1 MAQTVFDF
9 DAILQDA
16 REIWN
21 SAKAGPLCPLDEVL
35 FDYVYGDLTEKEYET
50 VSDHIRNC
58 ERCHIEVLKMEADMT
73 EWECSFNENP
83 DAVLAD
89 ILGKSVPE
97 GFKLDSILKKLL
109 NLKEW
114 FRGLFHGEW
123 QPAELVLASAYRG
136 SADKPSEGTVKRA
149 KAITLGKYK
158 ILVFVQLTP
167 EDGENVGVSLQ
178 IYPSGGADF
187 LPPGLQIVILDQ
199 AENVFMEDESESR
212 NDKMEATWV
221 REAGE
226 SYSIQFSLDG
236 IHIKEGL

>member
-1 MAQTVFDF
+1 MAQTAYDF
-9 DAILQDA
+9 DAILQDTK
-16 REIWN
+16 EIWN
-21 SAKAGPLCPLDEVL
+21 AAKAGSLCPLDEVL
-35 FDYVYGDLTEKEYET
+35 FDYVYGDLTGKEYQT

-73 EWECSFNENP
+73 EWEYEFKESADASFTKIFGINF
-83 DAVLAD
+83 DD
-89 ILGKSVPE
+89 IS
-97 GFKLDSILKKLL
+97 DNILKKLL
-109 NLKEW
+109 NLQEW
-114 FRGLFHGEW
+114 FRNLFHGEW

-136 SADKPSEGTVKRA
+136 AADKPSEGTVKRA

-158 ILVFVQLTP
+158 ILVVVQLTP
-167 EDGENVGVSLQ
+167 EGGEDVGVSLQ
-178 IYPSGGADF
+178 IYPSGGVDF
-187 LPPGLQIVILDQ
+187 LPPDLRIVILDQ

-212 NDKMEATWV
+212 NDRMELTWV